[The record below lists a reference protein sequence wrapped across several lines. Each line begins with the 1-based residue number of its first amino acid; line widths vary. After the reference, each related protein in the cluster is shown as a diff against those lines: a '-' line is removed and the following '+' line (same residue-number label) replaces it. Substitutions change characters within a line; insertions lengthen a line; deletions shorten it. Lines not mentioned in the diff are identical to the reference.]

1 MVWDYKSFFPFGC
14 SVVPSPFVEKT
25 VVFSIEF
32 LWHFYGISIDHDIFG
47 LYPLFSD
54 VCISLRQYHT
64 VFIIIY
70 SRLKMT
76 WYDCFYFVLHFQSK
90 FDYVICIFMLFLES
104 AFPLLLTHR
113 HTDTHTHLLGFLLKL
128 L

>member
-1 MVWDYKSFFPFGC
+1 
-14 SVVPSPFVEKT
+14 
-25 VVFSIEF
+25 
-32 LWHFYGISIDHDIFG
+32 
-47 LYPLFSD
+47 
-54 VCISLRQYHT
+54 
-64 VFIIIY
+64 
-70 SRLKMT
+70 MT